1 MKSPR
6 EYRVLSMFA
15 VEWVVSGL
23 TRVTTRRQVLTAVIV
38 LTATSTVL
46 AVFQQAAKTRS
57 LEYPQVHVRGPKAKN
72 E

>member
-23 TRVTTRRQVLTAVIV
+23 ARVTTRRQVLTA
-38 LTATSTVL
+38 TNTVL
-46 AVFQQAAKTRS
+46 AVFQQAAKTNGTLFCS
-57 LEYPQVHVRGPKAKN
+57 
-72 E
+72 